1 VQWRR
6 HGSNYA
12 STRAA
17 PRGATQSRVPDAA
30 DGRKRLSD
38 VMRNNHLARLFQKAS
53 FLKKMENVMTKT
65 VRTTLHA
72 GLSTA
77 FLLFAFTVSGLA
89 QAQTADKEYKASMEK
104 MDAAMM
110 KGMDPDPTKAWAKM
124 MVAHHQ
130 GAIDMSKTVLKETKD
145 PMIRQMA
152 EKGIK
157 DQGEEQKMLEDWIS
171 KH

>member
-1 VQWRR
+1 M
-6 HGSNYA
+6 
-12 STRAA
+12 TRTTRTA
-17 PRGATQSRVPDAA
+17 
-30 DGRKRLSD
+30 
-38 VMRNNHLARLFQKAS
+38 
-53 FLKKMENVMTKT
+53 
-65 VRTTLHA
+65 RTTLRA
-72 GLSTA
+72 CASAAAVLCAVAWPG
-77 FLLFAFTVSGLA
+77 FARAEGVE
-89 QAQTADKEYKASMEK
+89 KEYKASMEK

-157 DQGEEQKMLEDWIS
+157 EQTEEQKMLEEWIS

>member
-1 VQWRR
+1 MQITTSRISV
-6 HGSNYA
+6 
-12 STRAA
+12 AA
-17 PRGATQSRVPDAA
+17 LALVGA
-30 DGRKRLSD
+30 L
-38 VMRNNHLARLFQKAS
+38 
-53 FLKKMENVMTKT
+53 
-65 VRTTLHA
+65 
-72 GLSTA
+72 TA
-77 FLLFAFTVSGLA
+77 FGSV
-89 QAQTADKEYKASMEK
+89 QAQQGSADKEYRASMEK

-124 MVAHHQ
+124 MIAHHQ

-157 DQGEEQKMLEDWIS
+157 EQTQEQKMLEEWLG

>member
-1 VQWRR
+1 
-6 HGSNYA
+6 
-12 STRAA
+12 
-17 PRGATQSRVPDAA
+17 
-30 DGRKRLSD
+30 
-38 VMRNNHLARLFQKAS
+38 M
-53 FLKKMENVMTKT
+53 KT
-65 VRTTLHA
+65 TDRTTLRYCA
-72 GLSTA
+72 AALVLVLA
-77 FLLFAFTVSGLA
+77 APGLA
-89 QAQTADKEYKASMEK
+89 RAEGADKEYKASMEK

-130 GAIDMSKTVLKETKD
+130 GAIEMSKTVLKETKD

-157 DQGEEQKMLEDWIS
+157 EQTEEQKMLEEWIS

>member
-1 VQWRR
+1 MM
-6 HGSNYA
+6 NA
-12 STRAA
+12 S
-17 PRGATQSRVPDAA
+17 
-30 DGRKRLSD
+30 
-38 VMRNNHLARLFQKAS
+38 
-53 FLKKMENVMTKT
+53 
-65 VRTTLHA
+65 RTTLRN
-72 GLSTA
+72 LSSA
-77 FLLFAFTVSGLA
+77 AALLFVLAIPGLA
-89 QAQTADKEYKASMEK
+89 QAEGADKEYKASMEK

-130 GAIDMSKTVLKETKD
+130 GAIDMSKIVLKETKD

-157 DQGEEQKMLEDWIS
+157 EQTEEQKMLEEWIS

>member
-1 VQWRR
+1 M
-6 HGSNYA
+6 
-12 STRAA
+12 TR
-17 PRGATQSRVPDAA
+17 T
-30 DGRKRLSD
+30 L
-38 VMRNNHLARLFQKAS
+38 
-53 FLKKMENVMTKT
+53 
-65 VRTTLHA
+65 RTTLRA

-77 FLLFAFTVSGLA
+77 ILLSALTVSGLA
-89 QAQTADKEYKASMEK
+89 RAETADKEYKASMEK

-157 DQGEEQKMLEDWIS
+157 EQGEEQKMLEDWIS

>member
-1 VQWRR
+1 MTSTARTILR
-6 HGSNYA
+6 NYVSA
-12 STRAA
+12 AALLFVLAA
-17 PRGATQSRVPDAA
+17 PG
-30 DGRKRLSD
+30 
-38 VMRNNHLARLFQKAS
+38 LAR
-53 FLKKMENVMTKT
+53 
-65 VRTTLHA
+65 
-72 GLSTA
+72 
-77 FLLFAFTVSGLA
+77 A
-89 QAQTADKEYKASMEK
+89 QGAEKEYKASMEK

-157 DQGEEQKMLEDWIS
+157 EQTEEQKMLEEWIS

>member
-1 VQWRR
+1 MTSTARTILR
-6 HGSNYA
+6 NYVSA
-12 STRAA
+12 AALLFVLAA
-17 PRGATQSRVPDAA
+17 PG
-30 DGRKRLSD
+30 
-38 VMRNNHLARLFQKAS
+38 LAR
-53 FLKKMENVMTKT
+53 
-65 VRTTLHA
+65 
-72 GLSTA
+72 
-77 FLLFAFTVSGLA
+77 A
-89 QAQTADKEYKASMEK
+89 QGAEKEYKASMEK

-157 DQGEEQKMLEDWIS
+157 EQSEEQKMLEEWIS